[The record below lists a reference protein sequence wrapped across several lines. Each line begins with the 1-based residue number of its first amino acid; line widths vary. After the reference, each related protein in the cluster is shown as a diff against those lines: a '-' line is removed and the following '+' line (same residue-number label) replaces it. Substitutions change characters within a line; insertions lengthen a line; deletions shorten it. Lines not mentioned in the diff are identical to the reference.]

1 MDDDNSDFGK
11 QKAEGRRQKAEGRKT
26 HYLICLFSDTT
37 EVDVVLTAE
46 EFGRIDGRFM
56 HQHFVVQMRSCSSAS
71 HAHAADNL
79 ALSHFLSLDHEDSP
93 QVAIFGGHSRPVVN
107 QNLIAVSGFSG
118 PACKTIPSA
127 AARTGVPEGAAIS
140 MPGWNAPS
148 PLNGSIRSPKPAVTS
163 PSTGQML
170 GISPG
175 FTAGLDKSPNR
186 EGFREG
192 IMEACSIKLKA

>member
-1 MDDDNSDFGK
+1 MISSISWVMSEPFSFVSLRDSRREWMMITQISESKK

-26 HYLICLFSDTT
+26 HYLICLFSDT

-118 PACKTIPSA
+118 AGMQNNPIGRGADRSA
-127 AARTGVPEGAAIS
+127 G
-140 MPGWNAPS
+140 
-148 PLNGSIRSPKPAVTS
+148 GS
-163 PSTGQML
+163 G
-170 GISPG
+170 
-175 FTAGLDKSPNR
+175 N
-186 EGFREG
+186 
-192 IMEACSIKLKA
+192 

>member
-1 MDDDNSDFGK
+1 MISSISWVMSEPFSFVSLRDC
-11 QKAEGRRQKAEGRKT
+11 RREWMMITQISESRKT
-26 HYLICLFSDTT
+26 HYLICLFSDT

-118 PACKTIPSA
+118 AGMQNNPIGRGADRSAGGSGNIHAGMECAFAAERIHTLAKT
-127 AARTGVPEGAAIS
+127 
-140 MPGWNAPS
+140 
-148 PLNGSIRSPKPAVTS
+148 
-163 PSTGQML
+163 
-170 GISPG
+170 
-175 FTAGLDKSPNR
+175 
-186 EGFREG
+186 
-192 IMEACSIKLKA
+192 

>member
-1 MDDDNSDFGK
+1 MISSISWVMSEPFSFVSLRDCRREWMMITQISESKKQKAEGRRQK
-11 QKAEGRRQKAEGRKT
+11 AGGRRQKAEGRRQKAEGRKT
-26 HYLICLFSDTT
+26 HYLICLFSDT

-107 QNLIAVSGFSG
+107 Q
-118 PACKTIPSA
+118 
-127 AARTGVPEGAAIS
+127 
-140 MPGWNAPS
+140 
-148 PLNGSIRSPKPAVTS
+148 
-163 PSTGQML
+163 
-170 GISPG
+170 
-175 FTAGLDKSPNR
+175 
-186 EGFREG
+186 
-192 IMEACSIKLKA
+192 